1 MRQAGD
7 MAGPVLQGQGLT
19 RRYRSDGGDVL
30 ALDQVG
36 IAVSAGEVLV
46 LMGHSGSGKTTLLS
60 IMGLLD
66 RPDGGR
72 LDMFGKDTARWG
84 WGRLARWRRGRIGFL
99 FQDAGLIE
107 RMPVIENVI
116 LPMRY
121 ARIPSARRLA
131 HARSALER
139 VGLGDKAR
147 RIVGTLSGGERQRV
161 GLARALAMQPRLLV
175 CDEPSAS
182 LDKGT
187 TGLVAELIRERADA
201 GAAVVLATHDPLL
214 LPIADRVLHM
224 ERGRFVKEGL

>member
-1 MRQAGD
+1 MKQTIET
-7 MAGPVLQGQGLT
+7 AGPVLRGRGL
-19 RRYRSDGGDVL
+19 RRTYGTADGDVL
-30 ALDQVG
+30 ALDQVD
-36 IAVSAGEVLV
+36 ITLSAGEVLV

-66 RPDGGR
+66 RPDGGT
-72 LDMFGKDTARWG
+72 LEMFGQDVSRRG
-84 WGRLARWRRGRIGFL
+84 WGRLAKLRRGRIGFL

-107 RMPVIENVI
+107 RMPVIENVM

-121 ARIPSARRLA
+121 ARVPGARRNQN
-131 HARSALER
+131 ARSALDR
-139 VGLGDKAR
+139 VGLGDKVNR
-147 RIVGTLSGGERQRV
+147 LVGTLSGGERQRV

-182 LDKGT
+182 LDKNT
-187 TGLVAELIRERADA
+187 TGLVAQLLHENAQA

-224 ERGRFVKEGL
+224 ERGRFVEGGG

>member
-1 MRQAGD
+1 MRQTGD
-7 MAGPVLQGQGLT
+7 MAGPVLHGQGLT
-19 RRYRSDGGDVL
+19 RRYRSEGGDVL
-30 ALDQVG
+30 ALDQVD

-66 RPDGGR
+66 RPDSGR

-121 ARIPSARRLA
+121 AGVPASRRLA
-131 HARSALER
+131 QARSALER

-147 RIVGTLSGGERQRV
+147 RMVGTLSGGERQRV
-161 GLARALAMQPRLLV
+161 GLARALATEPRLLV

-224 ERGRFVKEGL
+224 ERGRFVEGGL

>member
-1 MRQAGD
+1 D
-7 MAGPVLQGQGLT
+7 TPLLSGQGLS
-19 RRYRSDGGDVL
+19 RRYRASDGEVV
-30 ALDQVG
+30 ALGGVDIEVNT
-36 IAVSAGEVLV
+36 GEVLV

-60 IMGLLD
+60 IIGLLD
-66 RPDGGR
+66 RPDSGR
-72 LDMFGKDTARWG
+72 LHLFGEDVSRRG
-84 WGRLARWRRGRIGFL
+84 WGRLAKLRRGRIGFL

-121 ARIPSARRLA
+121 AGVRSARRTSLA
-131 HARSALER
+131 REALDR

-147 RIVGTLSGGERQRV
+147 RLVGTLSGGERQRV
-161 GLARALAMQPRLLV
+161 GLARTLAMQPRLLV

-224 ERGRFVKEGL
+224 ERGRFVARGV

>member
-1 MRQAGD
+1 MTQASEVNGL
-7 MAGPVLQGQGLT
+7 VIRGQGLT
-19 RRYRSDGGDVL
+19 RRYRSEGGGVL
-30 ALDQVG
+30 ALDQVD

-66 RPDGGR
+66 RPDDGR
-72 LDMFGKDTARWG
+72 LEMFGRDTARWG
-84 WGRLARWRRGRIGFL
+84 WGRLAKLRRGRIGFL

-107 RMPVIENVI
+107 RMPVIENVM

-121 ARIPSARRLA
+121 ARVPGARRGQN
-131 HARSALER
+131 ARNALER
-139 VGLGDKAR
+139 VGLGDKVNR
-147 RIVGTLSGGERQRV
+147 LVGTLSGGERQRV

-182 LDKGT
+182 LDKVT
-187 TGLVAELIRERADA
+187 TGLVAELLREQAQA

-214 LPIADRVLHM
+214 LPIAGRVLHM
-224 ERGRFVKEGL
+224 ERGRFVAGGS